1 MHPKSLSNFW
11 GAYQENTS
19 TFILEPVNGVKFGSG
34 FGSKLGSKNRKSSK
48 IAVFALKLL
57 NFISFLGMN
66 DGL

>member
-1 MHPKSLSNFW
+1 ML
-11 GAYQENTS
+11 GCEENTS
-19 TFILEPVNGVKFGSG
+19 TLILEPVNGVKFGSD
-34 FGSKLGSKNRKSSK
+34 FGSKSGSKNRKSSK